1 LTFFEQLTARS
12 REVDSLVC
20 VGLDPDYR
28 KHRVEDVAAFNK
40 AIIAAT
46 APFAACF
53 KPNIAFYEQFGIPG
67 LRALEETLAAI
78 PSGIPVI
85 GDVKRGDMGNT
96 AEAYARAMFEQ
107 WRFGAVTVN
116 GYQGHDAVAP
126 FLAYA
131 ENAVYILCRTSNPG
145 SSEFQEQRLQNGRML
160 YQQVALTATS
170 WGPNVGLVVG
180 ATAPS
185 ELRDVRALVPET
197 PLLVPG
203 VGAQGGQPEDV
214 VRSAGYVP
222 GKMVVNASR
231 SILYASEGA
240 DFATAAG
247 EAARSLR
254 DELRA
259 AAALRACASPRSR
272 RERSTACA
280 ASIRVGAGN
289 GPSSAPA
296 PMSASSASPAGAAS
310 CLTAGNSSPG

>member
-1 LTFFEQLTARS
+1 MTFFEQLEARS

-20 VGLDPDYR
+20 VGLDPDFK
-28 KHRVEDVAAFNK
+28 KHRAEDLVAFNK
-40 AIIAAT
+40 AIIQAT

-53 KPNIAFYEQFGIPG
+53 KPNIAFYEQYGIPG
-67 LRALEETLAAI
+67 LQALEQTLAAI

-96 AEAYARAMFEQ
+96 AEAYARAMFEH

-116 GYQGHDAVAP
+116 GYQGSDAVAP
-126 FLAYA
+126 FLAYK
-131 ENAVYILCRTSNPG
+131 ENAVFVLCRTSNPG
-145 SSEFQEQRLQNGRML
+145 SREFQEQRLENGRML
-160 YQQVALTATS
+160 YQHVAVTATS

-185 ELRDVRALVPET
+185 ELRDVRGLVPNT

-203 VGAQGGQPEDV
+203 VGTQGGKPDDV
-214 VRSAGYVP
+214 VRSAGYAH

-240 DFATAAG
+240 DFAEAAG
-247 EAARSLR
+247 KAAQQLR

-259 AAALRACASPRSR
+259 AAAL
-272 RERSTACA
+272 
-280 ASIRVGAGN
+280 
-289 GPSSAPA
+289 PA
-296 PMSASSASPAGAAS
+296 
-310 CLTAGNSSPG
+310 